1 MHQPRVRTILSRA
14 GAALAALLF
23 VAALVPSA
31 ASAKDVEV
39 KMSDTPAKFIPEK
52 VTIKVGDK
60 VEWVNNAQSL
70 HSVDADPSAA
80 QTPGDVVLPAG
91 AKPFDSGFMAPG
103 AKYSYT
109 FTVPGTYKYVCLPHE
124 KDGMK
129 GEIVVQK

>member
-1 MHQPRVRTILSRA
+1 MHHPTIRTILSRA
-14 GAALAALLF
+14 GVALAALLF
-23 VAALVPSA
+23 VAAFVPSI
-31 ASAKDVEV
+31 ASAKEVEI

-52 VTIKVGDK
+52 VTIKGGDK
-60 VEWVNNAQSL
+60 VEWINTAKSL

-80 QTPGDVVLPAG
+80 QTPGDVSLPPG

-109 FTVPGTYKYVCLPHE
+109 FSVPGTYKYVCLPHE

-129 GEIVVQK
+129 GEVVVGK